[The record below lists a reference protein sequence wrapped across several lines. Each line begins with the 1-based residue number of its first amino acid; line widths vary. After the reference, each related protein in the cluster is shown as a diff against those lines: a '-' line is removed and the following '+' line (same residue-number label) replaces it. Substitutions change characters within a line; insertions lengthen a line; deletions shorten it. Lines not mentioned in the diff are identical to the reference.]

1 MSYTHQGKVY
11 SITRPVVSI
20 SVNKLNVAIK
30 DQSGSRYFEFTS
42 LNESKG
48 FLALLYQA

>member
-1 MSYTHQGKVY
+1 MSYTYKGKVY
-11 SITRPVVSI
+11 SIVAPVVSI
-20 SVNKLNVAIK
+20 SVNNLNVAIK
-30 DQSGSRYFEFTS
+30 DQSGSRVFEFTN

>member
-1 MSYTHQGKVY
+1 MSYTYNGKVY
-11 SITRPVVSI
+11 SIASPLVSI

-30 DQSGSRYFEFTS
+30 DQEGSRLFEFTN
-42 LNESKG
+42 LNESKD